1 MQIFKYRDGVIPNLC
16 VFIYVFI
23 GYPLSFYWAAQDN
36 LILNL
41 LALLLLSHSLIIAA
55 YLLHECIHKTLLRDN
70 QKNMMLAGAL
80 SWVAGACYS
89 EYECLKK
96 KHMRH
101 HANRVDSL
109 AIDHQ
114 SFLERHPVICR
125 LVEVLEW
132 FYIPAVEILTHVLS
146 IIAPFILSSRKH
158 QQKRVL
164 SILGLRFL
172 FFSVLALWNWKIIII
187 YSLAYLILIRV
198 LGFMD
203 AFQHSYEVRLNLDE
217 EKVFPEFD
225 REYEEAHTWS
235 NLLSEKF
242 PWLNLLVLNF
252 CYHNVHHIRPAEP
265 WYRLPQLHRDNYV
278 EKTAPEVSLKRQL
291 SDFKKYRV
299 KRIREADENPTD
311 VNYGAAG
318 VSFLVGV

>member
-16 VFIYVFI
+16 AFSYVFL

-36 LILNL
+36 FLLNL
-41 LALLLLSHSLIIAA
+41 LALLLLSHSMIIAA
-55 YLLHECIHKTLLRDN
+55 YLLHECVHKTLLRDN
-70 QKNMMLAGAL
+70 KKNVMLAQSL
-80 SWVAGACYS
+80 SWITGACYS
-89 EYECLKK
+89 EYDCLKK

-114 SFLERHPVICR
+114 AFLEKHPVLCKI
-125 LVEVLEW
+125 VEILEW
-132 FYIPAVEILTHVLS
+132 FYIPAVEILTHILS

-158 QQKRVL
+158 QRKRVL
-164 SILGLRFL
+164 SIFGIRFL
-172 FFSVLALWNWKIIII
+172 FFLVLALWSWKIVII
-187 YSLAYLILIRV
+187 YSLAYLIFIRV

-203 AFQHSYEVRLNLDE
+203 AFQHIYEVRVNLDQ
-217 EKVFPEFD
+217 EKVSPEFD
-225 REYEEAHTWS
+225 RDYEEAHTWT
-235 NLLSEKF
+235 NLLSEKY

-252 CYHNVHHIRPAEP
+252 SYHNVHHYRPAEP
-265 WYRLPQLHRDNYV
+265 WHRLPQLHREHYA
-278 EKTAPEVSLKRQL
+278 EKTAPEVLLKQQL

-299 KRIREADENPTD
+299 KRVRETGENPGD

-318 VSFLVGV
+318 VSFLAGV